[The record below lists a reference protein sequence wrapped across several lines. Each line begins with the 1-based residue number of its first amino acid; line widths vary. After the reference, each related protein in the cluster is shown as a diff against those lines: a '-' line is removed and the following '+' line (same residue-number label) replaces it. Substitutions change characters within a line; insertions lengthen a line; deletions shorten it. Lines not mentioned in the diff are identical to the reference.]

1 MTHSNKYSK
10 YKQTMFGAINCKRS
24 ALIFIL
30 RNSVAEDI
38 KSSAFAFIRIIIR
51 ESRTIH
57 HRLKKLEKMT

>member
-1 MTHSNKYSK
+1 
-10 YKQTMFGAINCKRS
+10 MFGAINCKRS